1 MSVDSSSSLENR
13 FWEKVNRD
21 SRSEYQ
27 CWLWTAGTNS
37 DGYGAIKVDGTKTN
51 AHRIAYRLEEE
62 DPGEKFVLHQCD
74 NKQCVNPNHL
84 YLGTPSQ
91 NLQDMWDRGLR
102 DASGSNNP
110 NAKLDSDDV
119 EEIRERAAGDETH
132 AELADEFGV
141 ASSTISMIVTG
152 RLWNYE

>member
-1 MSVDSSSSLENR
+1 MSAESLESR

-21 SRSEYQ
+21 RTEHQ

-37 DGYGAIKVDGTKTN
+37 SDYGSMKVDGTHTN
-51 AHRIAYRLEEE
+51 AHRIAYRLEVE
-62 DPGEKFVLHQCD
+62 DPGDKFVLHQCD

-91 NLQDMWDRGLR
+91 NMQDMYDRGRR
-102 DASGSNNP
+102 DATGENNP
-110 NAKLDSDDV
+110 NAKLDSNDV
-119 EEIRERAAGDETH
+119 ETIRERSDSETNR
-132 AELADEFGV
+132 ELADEFGV

-152 RLWNYE
+152 RLWSNE